1 MLMMILLIMRMFL
14 QPSPNFISIVL
25 PYFNDGNIKFYCNQ
39 FKMLQKNACGLNA
52 IKHVLQHPARLYR
65 QRVDRQRLVQLVQ
78 RLHHVE
84 RAAIL

>member
-25 PYFNDGNIKFYCNQ
+25 PYFNVYCNQ

-65 QRVDRQRLVQLVQ
+65 QRVDR
-78 RLHHVE
+78 
-84 RAAIL
+84 